1 LHSCFCQIVEGS
13 FHLKSNKAVKKFN
26 WICVLK
32 INLHFKI
39 QPKSRD
45 SKRLFINIKIIKQKK
60 NFKTKSCFYR
70 TTITARNLRVTLK
83 STESLKTRQTYMQ
96 EPTPKRKKA
105 VPSIPLVS
113 RNTQYMHT
121 GLLFDETL
129 LGAYNLNAPV
139 ETASVVSTTQM
150 LYQNGSDAL
159 RSGLHRLT
167 TELYEHIRSH
177 TDLLDRIQE
186 LQCNTDTQVG
196 ILQTALSN
204 EQVKYERLAEMVS
217 EMETKASMT
226 EQLQHD
232 KRELASQ
239 CHDIQTQLLG
249 KQKRIDELVSKEA
262 TLQNVSQ
269 IFRSP
274 TDRLPIQY
282 PVMQSNGLI
291 VDFYQVMSTW
301 AKTGEE
307 DDGYPYRTYTC
318 HVTKD
323 QTSLARISIT
333 SKIQEIATGIGMQ
346 LIPPMEFEFKN
357 APDAEWAKLGL
368 MDQVSVIAKLCSMYT
383 ARVNSATIVVNN
395 DQIYFNMCLDKVKL

>member
-1 LHSCFCQIVEGS
+1 
-13 FHLKSNKAVKKFN
+13 
-26 WICVLK
+26 
-32 INLHFKI
+32 
-39 QPKSRD
+39 
-45 SKRLFINIKIIKQKK
+45 
-60 NFKTKSCFYR
+60 
-70 TTITARNLRVTLK
+70 
-83 STESLKTRQTYMQ
+83 MQ

-105 VPSIPLVS
+105 APSIPLVS

-129 LGAYNLNAPV
+129 LGAYNLNDPV
-139 ETASVVSTTQM
+139 ENASVVSTIQM

>member
-1 LHSCFCQIVEGS
+1 
-13 FHLKSNKAVKKFN
+13 
-26 WICVLK
+26 
-32 INLHFKI
+32 
-39 QPKSRD
+39 
-45 SKRLFINIKIIKQKK
+45 
-60 NFKTKSCFYR
+60 
-70 TTITARNLRVTLK
+70 
-83 STESLKTRQTYMQ
+83 MQ

-105 VPSIPLVS
+105 VPSTPLVS

-129 LGAYNLNAPV
+129 LGAYNLNDPV
-139 ETASVVSTTQM
+139 ENASVVSTIQM

>member
-1 LHSCFCQIVEGS
+1 
-13 FHLKSNKAVKKFN
+13 
-26 WICVLK
+26 
-32 INLHFKI
+32 
-39 QPKSRD
+39 
-45 SKRLFINIKIIKQKK
+45 
-60 NFKTKSCFYR
+60 
-70 TTITARNLRVTLK
+70 
-83 STESLKTRQTYMQ
+83 MQ

-129 LGAYNLNAPV
+129 LGAYNLNDPV
-139 ETASVVSTTQM
+139 ENASVVSTIQM

-239 CHDIQTQLLG
+239 CRDIQTQLLG
-249 KQKRIDELVSKEA
+249 KQKRIDELASKEA

>member
-1 LHSCFCQIVEGS
+1 
-13 FHLKSNKAVKKFN
+13 
-26 WICVLK
+26 
-32 INLHFKI
+32 
-39 QPKSRD
+39 
-45 SKRLFINIKIIKQKK
+45 
-60 NFKTKSCFYR
+60 
-70 TTITARNLRVTLK
+70 
-83 STESLKTRQTYMQ
+83 MQ

-129 LGAYNLNAPV
+129 LGAYNLNDPV
-139 ETASVVSTTQM
+139 ENASVVSTIQM

-196 ILQTALSN
+196 ILQTALIN

>member
-1 LHSCFCQIVEGS
+1 
-13 FHLKSNKAVKKFN
+13 
-26 WICVLK
+26 
-32 INLHFKI
+32 
-39 QPKSRD
+39 
-45 SKRLFINIKIIKQKK
+45 
-60 NFKTKSCFYR
+60 
-70 TTITARNLRVTLK
+70 
-83 STESLKTRQTYMQ
+83 MQ

-129 LGAYNLNAPV
+129 LGAYNLNDPV
-139 ETASVVSTTQM
+139 ENASVVSTIQM